1 MSAPVTAAPP
11 GVGAGSAGALE
22 VARKLEEA
30 AARPE
35 LADRRPQLAALGA
48 ALVDRDR
55 AEGWQS
61 VPLHTALGYPLPE
74 PGEAGAGGLRWLDGV
89 RVALVF
95 VPVAVTWAGVSWAG
109 ALYRQELAVDPDL
122 GPQSFFRLWLSGF
135 DGRMWLSFDRMALI
149 VAIVVL
155 LIIGLTAGMEYYR
168 ARFQAVAA
176 QRRHR
181 LHAELNGLLT
191 EATVHLARGQAD
203 APERF
208 RDVLS
213 RTAAELAELV
223 TQVRGAASEATTAM
237 RAAGEAAAAVEGA
250 TTAVRESTDQAHQG
264 VTRLSGSVDMLT
276 EAVDRTGTATSRLVG
291 DAIARG
297 DAAAADLAAAVD
309 NAVRGLDD
317 AVSGLVQAVAGLHEA
332 IDQVGARQ
340 DEHRDQLGLR
350 LEEHERQ
357 YRELL
362 PELVDR
368 MADAQA
374 RALQAHL
381 ADLRT
386 AVDNLARTQAELV
399 RLLRRRPVPAGTVPV
414 APRGW
419 FRRFWRRIGG

>member
-1 MSAPVTAAPP
+1 MPAPVTAAPP
-11 GVGAGSAGALE
+11 GVGAGSAAARE
-22 VARKLEEA
+22 VARRLAEA

-35 LADRRPQLAALGA
+35 FADRRSQLAALGE

-74 PGEAGAGGLRWLDGV
+74 LDEVGAGGLRWLDGV

-109 ALYRQELAVDPDL
+109 ALYRSELAVDPDL

-135 DGRMWLSFDRMALI
+135 DGRMWLSFDRTALI
-149 VAIVVL
+149 VATVVL

-168 ARFQAVAA
+168 ARFQTAAA

-208 RDVLS
+208 RDELS

-223 TQVRGAASEATTAM
+223 TQVRGAAAEAAAAM
-237 RAAGEAAAAVEGA
+237 RAAQEAVAAVEGA

-264 VTRLSGSVDMLT
+264 VSRLSGSVDTLT
-276 EAVDRTGTATSRLVG
+276 GAVDRTGTATSRLVG
-291 DAIARG
+291 DAIARA
-297 DAAAADLAAAVD
+297 DAAAASLTAAVED
-309 NAVRGLDD
+309 GTRGLGD
-317 AVSGLVQAVAGLHEA
+317 AVGGLVQAIAGLHDA
-332 IDQVGARQ
+332 IDQIGARQ

-357 YRELL
+357 YRESL

-374 RALQAHL
+374 RALQGHL
-381 ADLRT
+381 AGLRT
-386 AVDNLARTQAELV
+386 AVDNLARAQAELV
-399 RLLRRRPVPAGTVPV
+399 RALRRRLAPAAT
-414 APRGW
+414 APA
-419 FRRFWRRIGG
+419 